1 MTEQPI
7 PSAFIWRRLHSFTGI
22 WLAIFIIF
30 HLLTNSQ
37 AALLIG
43 NDGSGFIHSVNA
55 IHNTP
60 FLPIVEIAILAVP
73 ILIHMI
79 WGIKYLRSAEYN
91 SFGNTGHT
99 PYLPQYK
106 KNHAYTWQRI
116 TSWLLVVGVI
126 AHVVHMRFIEY
137 PASAPMGTGHAYMVR
152 ISHDSGLDTLAARLG
167 VTLYTAAEID
177 KLKPDTSASGTS
189 PSESLVAVQETEER
203 QTWIRALQHKPLRPG
218 EVIATADNFGT
229 AELLMVRDTFKIPL
243 MIVLYT
249 LLVLAACFHAFNG
262 LWTFMISWGVT
273 LTERSQKLMRKVA
286 TTLMLVVGGLGLA
299 AVWLTYW
306 INLKS

>member
-1 MTEQPI
+1 MTKQSV
-7 PSAFIWRRLHSFTGI
+7 PSAFFWRRMHSFTGA

-55 IHNTP
+55 IHSTP
-60 FLPIVEIAILAVP
+60 FLPLVEIGILAVP

-99 PYLPQYK
+99 PYLPQYRA
-106 KNHAYTWQRI
+106 NHAYTWQRI

-137 PASAPMGTGHAYMVR
+137 PSSAPFGTGHSYMVR
-152 ISHDSGLDTLAARLG
+152 VSHDAGLDTLAARLG

-177 KLKPDTSASGTS
+177 KLKLDTSTSGASQS
-189 PSESLVAVQETEER
+189 PVAAQATEER
-203 QTWIRALQHKPLRPG
+203 QAWVRALQNKPLRPG